1 MITPDLLSI
10 VNTKLQIH
18 GAYQG
23 LKDHTFLFPWD
34 SFLPLLLSVVQSIFS
49 QGLPLGVIGPEQNA
63 FGGGK
68 CCKALI
74 AGSLL
79 PGSSVLGYRYSR

>member
-1 MITPDLLSI
+1 MITPDLLST

-49 QGLPLGVIGPEQNA
+49 QGLPLGVIGPEQSA
-63 FGGGK
+63 FGGANAAK
-68 CCKALI
+68 P
-74 AGSLL
+74 LL
-79 PGSSVLGYRYSR
+79 LGPCYLGAVS